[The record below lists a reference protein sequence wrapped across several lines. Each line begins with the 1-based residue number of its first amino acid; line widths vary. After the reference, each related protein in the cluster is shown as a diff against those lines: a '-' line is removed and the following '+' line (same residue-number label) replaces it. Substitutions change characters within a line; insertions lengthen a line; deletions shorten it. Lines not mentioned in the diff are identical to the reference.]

1 MWQQACLRLR
11 SLFRR
16 HRQES
21 ELDEEIRFHL
31 ANETEELMAAGM
43 SPEEARAAAR
53 RDFGNVT
60 LIRELTR
67 EAWGWAPAE
76 RFLHDIR
83 SAIRGMRKAKGW
95 TLVVLVSLALGI
107 GANTALFSAV
117 DGMLFRTLPV
127 ADPDGLVRLRWTGD
141 NGAVNRMRSFGPRG
155 VGVFESF
162 SYPVFEALRDA
173 GETLAGMFAATPTS
187 LLLVVDG
194 RAEIATGLA
203 VTGDYFR
210 VLGVQAAA
218 GRAIVPDDD
227 RPGAEPVAMIS
238 HSFRERR
245 FGPEAS
251 PVGTVIRVNDVPTT
265 IVGVL
270 PPDYVGIRR
279 PDATAADVHLP
290 LATLPLPAGD
300 DRLAD
305 GTFWWLP
312 IMGRLAPG
320 ATPAQVQGNLDG
332 VLRAAAQAALASLLD
347 GLPEEERGLARNRN
361 RSAEPR
367 LLVSSGR
374 QGLYDASP
382 QSSGQARVLG
392 VVVTLVLLIVCAN
405 VATLLLSRA
414 GSRGREVALRMS
426 VGATRGRLIRQLLTE
441 SLLLSAAGGLL
452 ALPVAWAARSLLPFG
467 QASPFDWRVFA
478 FAGVLSL
485 AAGVAFS
492 LVPAL
497 RATRA
502 APSDALKEQSRSV
515 ALSRSRLS
523 RALIVAQ
530 VAVSLALLVGAGLF
544 LKTLA
549 NLRGV
554 DVGFNPEQVLLF
566 QLDSTRSGYAPE
578 RSVALYARIAD
589 RMRALPGVRS
599 VTMSQTA
606 LLGGGRSTGTVY
618 VEGRTGAGQ
627 GTLMMTVAPGFFD
640 TMEIPL
646 LAGRGFEPRDDAD
659 APRVAVVNAAAATEL
674 FGTDDAVGRRFGFSR
689 EERGEVEVVGVV
701 RDTHY
706 DDLRSA
712 APPTVFR
719 SAVQSPLRAATF
731 AVRTAG
737 LPNALTPAVR
747 ESIRQID
754 PRLPIMNVT
763 TQTAAI
769 GERMS
774 NERLYAVA
782 YASFGGLATLLA
794 AIGLFGL
801 ASYTVTRRT
810 GEIGIRMALG
820 APARGIAW
828 MVLRESLVLVAAGV
842 AAGVGAVLLAGPLVG
857 NMIHGLAATDPVT
870 IAQAAALLAGIAAAA
885 TWLPARRAAR
895 VHPLTALQKE

>member
-1 MWQQACLRLR
+1 MLSDLLHAVRVL
-11 SLFRR
+11 
-16 HRQES
+16 
-21 ELDEEIRFHL
+21 
-31 ANETEELMAAGM
+31 GK
-43 SPEEARAAAR
+43 AR
-53 RDFGNVT
+53 
-60 LIRELTR
+60 
-67 EAWGWAPAE
+67 
-76 RFLHDIR
+76 
-83 SAIRGMRKAKGW
+83 GW

-141 NGAVNRMRSFGPRG
+141 NGAARG
-155 VGVFESF
+155 VMSAGATGGIGVSGSF
-162 SYPVFEALRDA
+162 SYPAFEALRDA
-173 GETLAGMFAATPTS
+173 GETLDGMFAATPTS
-187 LLLVVDG
+187 LTLVVDG

-203 VTGDYFR
+203 ATGDYFR
-210 VLGVQAAA
+210 VLGVQPAA

-245 FGPEAS
+245 FGPEAR
-251 PVGTVIRVNDVPTT
+251 PVGTVIRVNDLPTT

-279 PDATAADVHLP
+279 PDAAAADVHLP
-290 LATLPLPAGD
+290 LATLRLPEGYGSLTDA
-300 DRLAD
+300 
-305 GTFWWLP
+305 TIWWLP

-332 VLRAAAQAALASLLD
+332 VLRAAAQSALASFLD

-382 QSSGQARVLG
+382 RSSGQALVLG
-392 VVVTLVLLIVCAN
+392 VVVALVLLIVCAN
-405 VATLLLSRA
+405 VANLLLSRA
-414 GSRGREVALRMS
+414 ASREREVAIRMS
-426 VGATRGRLIRQLLTE
+426 VGATRGRLVRQLLTE
-441 SLLLSAAGGLL
+441 SLLLSAAGGTL
-452 ALPVAWAARSLLPFG
+452 ALPVAWAARRLLPFG

-478 FAGVLSL
+478 FAGGLSL
-485 AAGVAFS
+485 AAGIAFS

-523 RALIVAQ
+523 RTLIVAQ
-530 VAVSLALLVGAGLF
+530 VALSLALLVGAGLF

-566 QLDSTRSGYAPE
+566 QLDSTRSGYDPE
-578 RSVALYARIAD
+578 GSVALYARIGD
-589 RMRALPGVRS
+589 RLRALPGVRS
-599 VTMSQTA
+599 VTMAQTA
-606 LLGGGRSTGTVY
+606 LLGGGVWMSTVH
-618 VEGRTGAGQ
+618 VEGQTGAGR
-627 GTLMMTVAPGFFD
+627 GTHMMTVAPGFFD

-674 FGTDDAVGRRFGFSR
+674 FGTDDAVGRRFGFDP

-701 RDTHY
+701 RDTRY
-706 DDLRSA
+706 DDLRGA

-719 SAVQSPLRAATF
+719 SAVQSPLRSATF
-731 AVRTAG
+731 ALRTAG
-737 LPNALTPAVR
+737 PPNTLTPAVR
-747 ESIRQID
+747 ESVRQVD

-769 GERMS
+769 AERMS
-774 NERLYAVA
+774 AERLHAVV

-820 APARGIAW
+820 AQATGIAW

-842 AAGVGAVLLAGPLVG
+842 AAGVGMVLLAGRLVASL
-857 NMIHGLAATDPVT
+857 IHGLAPTDPVT
-870 IAQAAALLAGIAAAA
+870 IVQAATLLAGIAAAA
-885 TWLPARRAAR
+885 AWLPARRAAR
-895 VHPLTALQKE
+895 VDPLTALQDE

>member
-1 MWQQACLRLR
+1 MLGDLRHAVRVL
-11 SLFRR
+11 
-16 HRQES
+16 
-21 ELDEEIRFHL
+21 
-31 ANETEELMAAGM
+31 GK
-43 SPEEARAAAR
+43 AR
-53 RDFGNVT
+53 
-60 LIRELTR
+60 
-67 EAWGWAPAE
+67 
-76 RFLHDIR
+76 
-83 SAIRGMRKAKGW
+83 GW

-141 NGAVNRMRSFGPRG
+141 NGAARG
-155 VGVFESF
+155 VMSAGATGGMGVSGSF

-173 GETLAGMFAATPTS
+173 GDTLDGMFAATPTS
-187 LLLVVDG
+187 LTLVVDG
-194 RAEIATGLA
+194 QAEIATGLA
-203 VTGDYFR
+203 ATGDYFR
-210 VLGVQAAA
+210 VLGVQPAA
-218 GRAIVPDDD
+218 GRAIGPDDD

-245 FGPEAS
+245 FGPETD

-270 PPDYVGIRR
+270 PPGYAGIRR

-305 GTFWWLP
+305 ATFWWLP

-320 ATPAQVQGNLDG
+320 ATTAQVQGNLDG
-332 VLRAAAQAALASLLD
+332 VLRAAAQSALASFLD
-347 GLPEEERGLARNRN
+347 GLTEEERGLARNRT
-361 RSAEPR
+361 RSTEPR

-374 QGLYDASP
+374 QGLYDANP
-382 QSSGQARVLG
+382 RSSGQALVLG
-392 VVVTLVLLIVCAN
+392 VVVALVLLIVCAN

-414 GSRGREVALRMS
+414 ASREREVAIRMS
-426 VGATRGRLIRQLLTE
+426 VGATRGRLVRQLVTE
-441 SLLLSAAGGLL
+441 SLLLSAAGGML
-452 ALPVAWAARSLLPFG
+452 ALPVAWAARRLLPFG
-467 QASPFDWRVFA
+467 QASPFDWRVFV
-478 FAGVLSL
+478 FAGGLSL
-485 AAGVAFS
+485 AAGIAFS
-492 LVPAL
+492 LLPAL

-502 APSDALKEQSRSV
+502 DPAGALKEQSRSM

-566 QLDSTRSGYAPE
+566 QLDSTRSGYEPE
-578 RSVALYARIAD
+578 ESVALYARIAD
-589 RMRALPGVRS
+589 RLRALPGVRS
-599 VTMSQTA
+599 VTVAQTA
-606 LLGGGRSTGTVY
+606 LLGGGVWMSTVH
-618 VEGRTGAGQ
+618 VEGQTGAGQ
-627 GTLMMTVAPGFFD
+627 GTHMMTVAPGFFD

-646 LAGRGFEPRDDAD
+646 LGGRGFEPRDDRD
-659 APRVAVVNAAAATEL
+659 APRVAVINAAAATEL
-674 FGTDDAVGRRFGFSR
+674 FGTGDAVGRRFGFDPDD
-689 EERGEVEVVGVV
+689 RGEVEVVGVV
-701 RDTHY
+701 RDTRY
-706 DDLRSA
+706 DDLRDA

-719 SAVQSPLRAATF
+719 SAVQSPLRSATF
-731 AVRTAG
+731 ALRTAG
-737 LPNALTPAVR
+737 PPNTLTPAVR
-747 ESIRQID
+747 ESVRQID

-769 GERMS
+769 AERMS
-774 NERLYAVA
+774 AERLYAVA

-820 APARGIAW
+820 APATGIAW
-828 MVLRESLVLVAAGV
+828 MVLRESLVLVAAGI
-842 AAGVGAVLLAGPLVG
+842 AAGVGAVLLAGRLVASL
-857 NMIHGLAATDPVT
+857 IHGLAPTDPVT
-870 IAQAAALLAGIAAAA
+870 IVQAAALLAGIAAAA
-885 TWLPARRAAR
+885 AWLPARRAAR
-895 VHPLTALQKE
+895 VDPLTALQDE